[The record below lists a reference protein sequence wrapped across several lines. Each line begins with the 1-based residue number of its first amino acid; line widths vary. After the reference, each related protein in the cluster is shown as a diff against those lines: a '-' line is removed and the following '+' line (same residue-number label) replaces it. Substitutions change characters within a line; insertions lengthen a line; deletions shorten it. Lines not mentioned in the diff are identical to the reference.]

1 MKKTRRTKR
10 PARPATVPIGHGSRF
25 LFDVAAI
32 AAARDMA
39 AIRGAHVDPS
49 KTPAPYNHPPRGGR
63 LAAELAHLLT
73 TRDIYTSEIREKAMS
88 RATMLKHL
96 YAVPLWYRFYPRD
109 HVQSGGLPYDEEF
122 VRMEYFGQMVVAP
135 GTVLTMASG
144 FAAFNPGSGVFSTVG
159 YSMGTVAD
167 VRSGPIVTMEIGH
180 RPVDIWLTANFLLD
194 YQYQLSARLNPAFQ
208 AAKTADENISVKL
221 DLYLDIDIKTLS
233 GSPLSRAGA
242 LKPIK
247 HAEIQPGSTLP
258 PFIAGTKE
266 IVPGN
271 SLQGGE
277 LAIPVT
283 FEHIFAAPANSRV
296 RVGVTVGPFVTATG
310 YSGSKDYRHLGNADG
325 RAFGQ
330 VTSVEAILFP

>member
-49 KTPAPYNHPPRGGR
+49 KTPAPYDHPPRGGR

-73 TRDIYTSEIREKAMS
+73 TRDIYTSEILEKAM
-88 RATMLKHL
+88 
-96 YAVPLWYRFYPRD
+96 
-109 HVQSGGLPYDEEF
+109 
-122 VRMEYFGQMVVAP
+122 
-135 GTVLTMASG
+135 
-144 FAAFNPGSGVFSTVG
+144 
-159 YSMGTVAD
+159 
-167 VRSGPIVTMEIGH
+167 
-180 RPVDIWLTANFLLD
+180 
-194 YQYQLSARLNPAFQ
+194 
-208 AAKTADENISVKL
+208 
-221 DLYLDIDIKTLS
+221 
-233 GSPLSRAGA
+233 SRAGA